1 MTTAFLFI
9 AAAIAVITGLV
20 MFVRSRM
27 EVTYQV
33 PLTELPRVL
42 TALLASSDF
51 PAFAVLMFNPS
62 GQPGP
67 DDTVNIQCAVD
78 SHRVGLDWVLIGPRN
93 IADEARF
100 AEFARAAGY
109 DSQQRERNG
118 VRYLRVE
125 DGDLAVLCR
134 DVITKLYGRDEN
146 ETVEMLVEG
155 FEWTPLIPPAR

>member
-1 MTTAFLFI
+1 MSTAFLFI

-33 PLTELPRVL
+33 ALTELPRVL

-51 PAFAVLMFNPS
+51 PAFAVFMFNRP
-62 GQPGP
+62 GQPGA
-67 DDTVNIQCAVD
+67 DDTVNIQYAVD
-78 SHRVGLDWVLIGPRN
+78 NRRVGLDWVLIGPRN
-93 IADEARF
+93 IADEALF
-100 AEFARAAGY
+100 SEFARAAGY
-109 DSQQRERNG
+109 DPQKREQNG

-125 DGDLAVLCR
+125 DGDLALLCR

-155 FEWTPLIPPAR
+155 FEWIPLSPPSR